1 MSNGIRPGGE
11 ANKGLVEA
19 CVQCSLDEN
28 DRWKQA
34 NIRRCHYLNYFYCLK
49 SVDFPRFTLNTETPV
64 TRVKYGD
71 FMIFCICFISKS
83 Q

>member
-1 MSNGIRPGGE
+1 MTIIKFKGITRKFEMSNGICPGGE

-34 NIRRCHYLNYFYCLK
+34 F
-49 SVDFPRFTLNTETPV
+49 VDVIICIIFTV
-64 TRVKYGD
+64 
-71 FMIFCICFISKS
+71 
-83 Q
+83 